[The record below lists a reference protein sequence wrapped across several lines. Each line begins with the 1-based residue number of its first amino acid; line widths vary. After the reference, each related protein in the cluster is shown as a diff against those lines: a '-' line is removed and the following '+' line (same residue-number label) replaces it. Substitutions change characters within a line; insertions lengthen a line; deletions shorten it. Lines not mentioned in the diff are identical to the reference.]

1 MAENQSLGFFL
12 NKLEKER
19 PEEVLDIH
27 DPMPRDFVFM
37 AMAKEL
43 DKEEFPPI
51 IRAKIEGYDMPV
63 LGNVFA
69 SRKRIANMLGFE
81 DESKIAENWAHIEKN
96 LIAPKIVKDGPIHDV
111 VLTEDKIDCGALPLM
126 QYYPTDAGR
135 YISSGIVVVKDPE
148 TGVHNLSIHRMQYKG
163 PNRVGISLHS
173 RRHLYYHYE
182 RAAKAGKPLE
192 VAIIVGA
199 HPSVYLAAVSKP
211 ALEVD
216 EYEVAGAVL
225 DEALELVRG
234 KTVDVYYPAEAEI
247 VLEGKILIDEHDDE
261 GPFGEFTGYSTSR
274 STRNIFEVT
283 AVCQRKNP
291 YYEIIVPGNAK
302 DHLFLAGVVRET
314 FVYQRLKESIPWV
327 KGVAYT
333 TSGVNFHCYVQLEA
347 CPEGVAKQALTML
360 LGLDYQIKLAIAVDE
375 DVDITRD
382 EEVLW
387 AVATRCRMRDD
398 LFIVP
403 NSFIISLD
411 PTSKD
416 NTNDKVC
423 IDATMSKEMRDEV
436 IVLKTKPEYK
446 RVAADLIK
454 GSRS

>member
-1 MAENQSLGFFL
+1 MAETQSLGFFL
-12 NKLEKER
+12 DKLEKEK
-19 PEEVLDIH
+19 PAEILDIKN
-27 DPMPRDFVFM
+27 PMPRDFIFM

-43 DKEEFPPI
+43 DKEECPPI

-81 DESKIAENWAHIEKN
+81 DVSKIPENWSRIEKN
-96 LIAPKIVKDGPIHDV
+96 LIRPQIVEEGAIHTV
-111 VLTEDKIDCGALPLM
+111 VQTGEQIDCGQMPLM

-135 YISSGIVVVKDPE
+135 YVSSGIVVVKDPE

-163 PNRVGISLHS
+163 PNRFGISLHS
-173 RRHLYYHYE
+173 RRHLYHHYQ
-182 RAAKAGKPLE
+182 RAVKAGKPLE
-192 VAIIVGA
+192 IAVIIGA

-216 EYEVAGAVL
+216 EYEVAGSVL
-225 DEALELVRG
+225 NEPLQLVHG

-247 VLEGKILIDEHDDE
+247 VLEGMIPIDEFEDE

-274 STRNIFEVT
+274 STRNIFQVT

-291 YYEIIVPGNAK
+291 YYEIIVPGSAK

-314 FVYQRLKESIPWV
+314 FVYQRLRESIPWV
-327 KGVAYT
+327 KAVAYT
-333 TSGVNFHCYVQLEA
+333 TSGVNFHCYVQMEP
-347 CPEGVAKQALTML
+347 CPEGAAKQALSML
-360 LGLDYQIKLAIAVDE
+360 LGLDYQVKLAVAVDE

-387 AVATRCRMRDD
+387 AIATRCRMREDMF
-398 LFIVP
+398 LVP

-416 NTNDKVC
+416 NTNDKIC

-436 IVLKTKPEYK
+436 IVLKTTPEHK
-446 RVAADLIK
+446 KAAEEFIEAA
-454 GSRS
+454 RH

>member
-1 MAENQSLGFFL
+1 MAENQSLGYYL
-12 NKLEKER
+12 DNLEKEK
-19 PEEVLDIH
+19 PQEILDISK
-27 DPMPRDFVFM
+27 PIPRDFILM

-43 DKEEFPPI
+43 DKEVSPPI
-51 IRAKIEGYDMPV
+51 IRAKVEGYDTPV

-81 DESKIAENWAHIEKN
+81 DESKIAENWGRIEKN
-96 LIAPKIVKDGPIHDV
+96 LIAPQIVQSGAIHDV
-111 VLTEDKIDCGALPLM
+111 VMTGEQIDCGRFPLM

-163 PNRVGISLHS
+163 YNRFGISLHS
-173 RRHLYYHYE
+173 RRHLFYHYE
-182 RAAKAGKPLE
+182 RAAKSGKPLD

-211 ALEVD
+211 ALEID
-216 EYEVAGAVL
+216 EYEIAGAVL
-225 DEALELVRG
+225 NEPLDLVHG
-234 KTVDVYYPAEAEI
+234 KTVDVFYPAEAEI
-247 VLEGKILIDEHDDE
+247 VLEGRILIDEHDDE

-283 AVCQRKNP
+283 AVCQRKDP
-291 YYEIIVPGNAK
+291 YYEIILPGNAK

-333 TSGVNFHCYVQLEA
+333 TSGVNFHCYVQLEP

-360 LGLDYQIKLAIAVDE
+360 LGLDYQIKLAVAVDE

-387 AVATRCRMRDD
+387 AIATRCRMREDM
-398 LFIVP
+398 FIVP

-411 PTSKD
+411 PTSRD

-436 IVLKTKPEYK
+436 IVLKTEPEHK
-446 RVAADLIK
+446 QIAIDLID
-454 GSRS
+454 SARN

>member
-1 MAENQSLGFFL
+1 MAKNQSLGYYL
-12 NKLEKER
+12 DKLEKER
-19 PEEVLDIH
+19 PAEILDVGEAI
-27 DPMPRDFVFM
+27 PRDFIFM

-43 DKEEFPPI
+43 DKEEFPPV
-51 IRAKIEGYDMPV
+51 IRAKIDGYDMPV
-63 LGNVFA
+63 LGNLFA

-81 DESKIAENWAHIEKN
+81 NESKIVENWNRIEKN
-96 LIAPKIVKDGPIHDV
+96 LIKPQIVPHGAIQDV
-111 VLTEDKIDCGALPLM
+111 VMTGNDIDCGEMPLM

-163 PNRVGISLHS
+163 PNRFGISLHS
-173 RRHLYYHYE
+173 RRHLYHHYE
-182 RAAKAGKPLE
+182 RALKVGKPLE
-192 VAIIVGA
+192 VAIIIGA

-225 DEALELVRG
+225 NEPLELVYG
-234 KTVDVYYPAEAEI
+234 KTIDVFYPAEAEI
-247 VLEGKILIDEHDDE
+247 VLEGIIPIDEFDDE

-291 YYEIIVPGNAK
+291 YYEIIVPGSAK

-314 FVYQRLKESIPWV
+314 FVYQRLKESITWV
-327 KGVAYT
+327 KAVSYT
-333 TSGVNFHCYVQLEA
+333 TSGANFHCYVQLEP

-360 LGLDYQIKLAIAVDE
+360 LGLDYQIKMAVAVDE

-387 AVATRCRMRDD
+387 AIATRCRMRED
-398 LFIVP
+398 LFMVQ

-416 NTNDKVC
+416 NTNDKIC
-423 IDATMSKEMRDEV
+423 IDATMTKEMREEV
-436 IVLKTKPEYK
+436 IVLKTAPEHK
-446 RVAADLIK
+446 KVAQAFINAT
-454 GSRS
+454 RN